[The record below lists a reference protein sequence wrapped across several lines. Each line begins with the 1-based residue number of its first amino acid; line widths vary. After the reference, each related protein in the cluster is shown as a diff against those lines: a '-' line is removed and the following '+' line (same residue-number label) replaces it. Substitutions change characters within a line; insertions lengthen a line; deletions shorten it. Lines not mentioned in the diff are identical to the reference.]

1 MSLATPATDKNQRLL
16 HAGTRVIILTD
27 YIGSSRKSCS
37 NLYRLT
43 DLVSWSDWL
52 RRCGSD
58 SLTHH
63 LGACASGCGTLDVDL
78 DSVTGGDGG

>member
-1 MSLATPATDKNQRLL
+1 M
-16 HAGTRVIILTD
+16 IILTD

-37 NLYRLT
+37 DRYRLT

-52 RRCGSD
+52 QHYASD
-58 SLTHH
+58 SLIHH
-63 LGACASGCGTLDVDL
+63 LGVCASGFDILDEGL